1 MYVFPRGLL
10 PRILICLLGLL
21 PVMAQASQRLSLDEA
36 QSIALARDLE
46 IARLDARRE
55 AMGERAV
62 AAAQLP
68 DPGVRLGLMSLPVDS
83 FALDQEPM
91 TQVVVGAQQMF
102 PAGDTRSL
110 RKQQILVQSQGQS
123 AMADDRRRQVV
134 AQLRRLWIELAYKE
148 TAARVQRSQLDLYQ
162 GLSDTVETRYTTGQ
176 GGQQEIVRIGLEQNM
191 LQENLIALNRESAAL
206 RSNLSEWIG
215 EAAFGELALDTLV
228 LPELPGR
235 ESLAARIAENPMV
248 RADQVQMEASQVG
261 EQLAGQRYKPD
272 WGVEV
277 SYGFRDGV
285 DPMGASHPDLLSA
298 MVMFSVPLF
307 SADRQDRQV
316 AAAEADTRAA
326 LSQVKN
332 RQRSLLAKVQAAY
345 ERYTAQQEML
355 ALYKD
360 EVLPASRA
368 NVTATL
374 NAYQGQRV
382 SFDEYIR
389 AENMALE
396 ITLRVARL
404 SADSLAAQAEIL
416 YLAGDT
422 Q

>member
-1 MYVFPRGLL
+1 MFVFPRGLL
-10 PRILICLLGLL
+10 ARYLICLSCLV
-21 PVMAQASQRLSLDEA
+21 PAVAQADQRLSLGEA

-68 DPGVRLGLMSLPVDS
+68 DPGVKLGLMSLPVDS

-91 TQVVVGAQQMF
+91 TQVVIGAQQMF
-102 PAGDTRSL
+102 PAGDTRAL
-110 RKQQILVQSQGQS
+110 RRQQILVQSQVQD

-148 TAARVQRSQLDLYQ
+148 TAARVQRSQLELYQ
-162 GLSDTVETRYTTGQ
+162 GLSDTVETRYTAGQ
-176 GGQQEIVRIGLEQNM
+176 GGQQDIVRVELEQNL
-191 LQENLIALNRESAAL
+191 LQENLIALKRDSAAL
-206 RSNLSEWIG
+206 RSSLSEWIG
-215 EAAFGELALDTLV
+215 EAAFGELELDTLV
-228 LPELPGR
+228 MPEPPGQ
-235 ESLAARIAENPMV
+235 EALAVGIASNPMV
-248 RADQVQMEASQVG
+248 LADQVQMEASQVG

-277 SYGFRDGV
+277 SYGFRDGA
-285 DPMGASHPDLLSA
+285 DPMGVSRPDFFSA
-298 MVMFSVPLF
+298 MVMFSVPVF
-307 SADRQDRQV
+307 TGDRQDRMV

-332 RQRSLLAKVQAAY
+332 RQRTLLARAQAAY
-345 ERYTAQQEML
+345 ERYIAQQEML
-355 ALYKD
+355 SLYRD

-374 NAYQGQRV
+374 NAYQGQRA

-396 ITLRVARL
+396 KTLRVARL
-404 SADSLAAQAEIL
+404 TADSLAAQAEIL

>member
-1 MYVFPRGLL
+1 MFVFPRGLL
-10 PRILICLLGLL
+10 AQYLISLFCLL
-21 PVMAQASQRLSLDEA
+21 PAMAQAGEPLSLDDA
-36 QSIALARDLE
+36 RSIALERDLE

-68 DPGVRLGLMSLPVDS
+68 DPGVKLGLMSLPVDS

-91 TQVVVGAQQMF
+91 TQMVVGAQQMF
-102 PAGDTRSL
+102 PAGETRSL
-110 RKQQILVQSQGQS
+110 RKEQILVQSQVQT
-123 AMADDRRRQVV
+123 AMADDRRRQVA

-148 TAARVQRSQLDLYQ
+148 KAARVQSSQLELYQ
-162 GLSDTVETRYTTGQ
+162 GLSDTVETRYTTGK
-176 GGQQEIVRIGLEQNM
+176 GGQQELVRVGLEQNL
-191 LQENLIALNRESAAL
+191 LQENLIGLKRDSAAL

-215 EAAFGELALDTLV
+215 EAAFGDLDLDGFV
-228 LPELPGR
+228 LPELPAQD
-235 ESLAARIAENPMV
+235 SLAPRIADNPMV
-248 RADQVQMEASQVG
+248 LADQVQMEASQVG
-261 EQLAGQRYKPD
+261 EQLANQRYKPD

-285 DPMGASHPDLLSA
+285 DPMGVSRPDFFSA
-298 MVMFSVPLF
+298 MVMFSVPMF
-307 SADRQDRQV
+307 TGDRQDRMV

-332 RQRSLLAKVQAAY
+332 RQRTLLARVQAAY
-345 ERYTAQQEML
+345 ERYNAQQEIL
-355 ALYKD
+355 ALYRD
-360 EVLPASRA
+360 EVLPAARS

-396 ITLRVARL
+396 KTLRAARL

-416 YLAGDT
+416 YLVGDT